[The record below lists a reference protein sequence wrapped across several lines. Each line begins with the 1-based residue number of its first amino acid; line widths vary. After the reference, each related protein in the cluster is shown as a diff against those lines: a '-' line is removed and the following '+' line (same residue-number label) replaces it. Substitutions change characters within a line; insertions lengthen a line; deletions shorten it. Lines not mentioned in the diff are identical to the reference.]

1 MNVIFR
7 SLLDIFSNRHK
18 FYCPSTKIGR
28 TCTGFNF
35 ASIDENDVS
44 GFQELANDLQF
55 DDRSKISK
63 HCYFIIN
70 KIEMNAEIWSV
81 NSQLLISEKAHCK

>member
-1 MNVIFR
+1 MKKKFSCFWSYFHPFLCVNAIFR

-35 ASIDENDVS
+35 ASIDENDAS

-70 KIEMNAEIWSV
+70 KIYPA
-81 NSQLLISEKAHCK
+81 A